1 MRLGDNMDLMG
12 TVRERHSKAIAAT
25 GRFTLIHRVLTPAT
39 KEEPQKK
46 SGILNFLGSRF
57 SNVSKKIQ
65 DDVAAVL
72 NRWSHTQEKTLTA
85 QIGKETARQTSMWKD
100 FATRTE
106 RTRLE
111 HARTTN
117 KRIDLVLAETNK
129 SIAAL
134 RREADRTERREAEK
148 KRELEAT
155 PREALPVSVKDA
167 RRLIDGKLDASSNKL
182 ESQIQQSARKS
193 VRDAVR
199 RVREDEEY
207 ERRRSGGR
215 RKS

>member
-1 MRLGDNMDLMG
+1 MDLIE
-12 TVRERHSKAIAAT
+12 TVKNRYSKTAAAA
-25 GRFTLIHRVLTPAT
+25 GRFTLIHRVLTPT
-39 KEEPQKK
+39 QNEEPQKK
-46 SGILNFLGSRF
+46 SGILNFFGSRF
-57 SNVSKKIQ
+57 SNISKKIQ
-65 DDVAAVL
+65 DDVAAIL
-72 NRWSHTQEKTLTA
+72 NRWSHAQEKTMTA

-100 FATRTE
+100 FTARTE
-106 RTRLE
+106 KTRLE
-111 HARTTN
+111 HSRTTN

-134 RREADRTERREAEK
+134 RRETDRTARREAEK